1 MTTLAEQAQA
11 LEKGGFSSQEISDWK
26 QDKIFTLENAGFES
40 DEILAEF
47 GYQPIDKGPIKKIW
61 NSIIT
66 LGKEETK
73 STYEK
78 LLEVEKNEPDN
89 TSLKEKLVGEVFEV
103 EKYWDRGFNMGII
116 DLIQNY
122 HQLPGNDGT
131 GLPEGYVAEPFQDTG
146 IIERNIQNLGV
157 ITKDLQ
163 EY

>member
-61 NSIIT
+61 NIIIT

-73 STYEK
+73 SF
-78 LLEVEKNEPDN
+78 D
-89 TSLKEKLVGEVFEV
+89 
-103 EKYWDRGFNMGII
+103 
-116 DLIQNY
+116 
-122 HQLPGNDGT
+122 
-131 GLPEGYVAEPFQDTG
+131 
-146 IIERNIQNLGV
+146 
-157 ITKDLQ
+157 
-163 EY
+163 